1 MPDHFIITDLA
12 ANMPPEA
19 LLVVAAVLLAGC
31 VGFAWLAM
39 TAVDDPN
46 E

>member
-1 MPDHFIITDLA
+1 MPDRTAIADLA
-12 ANMPPEA
+12 ANMPPIG
-19 LLVVAAVLLAGC
+19 LLVIAAVLLCGA